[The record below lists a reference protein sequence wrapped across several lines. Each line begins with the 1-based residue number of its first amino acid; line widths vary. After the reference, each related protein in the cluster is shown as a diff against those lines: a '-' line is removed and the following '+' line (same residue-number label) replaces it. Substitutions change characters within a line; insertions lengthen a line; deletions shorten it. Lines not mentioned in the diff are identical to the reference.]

1 MNKRKMET
9 LYWVFYFQTLISKH
23 KNLLF
28 LTNFIKEKYVGCQ
41 LTSAENM
48 LVSALFWPPKM
59 IATCSSAAGIHLK
72 RWSYTYILY
81 KFDTFMPI
89 RYPNN
94 RKFGLPALAFLLS
107 KFSKKF
113 QITGTFFGE
122 LANYF
127 LSLQRT
133 INKKNIEKI

>member
-1 MNKRKMET
+1 
-9 LYWVFYFQTLISKH
+9 
-23 KNLLF
+23 
-28 LTNFIKEKYVGCQ
+28 
-41 LTSAENM
+41 
-48 LVSALFWPPKM
+48 
-59 IATCSSAAGIHLK
+59 
-72 RWSYTYILY
+72 
-81 KFDTFMPI
+81 MPI

-94 RKFGLPALAFLLS
+94 RKFGLPALACLLS